1 MATQLTTVQ
10 LQDIN
15 IRRLLFVR
23 RFMVISVVMA
33 VVAICM
39 VLFAIMPQAQQ
50 IVETRSTIAQENAT
64 LQNLQRKIVGLTQVN
79 DLVEYAQRDK
89 VDAALPVQKPLL
101 ALLDSARRVS
111 AESGARIMSIETAP
125 GKLASVSAQRSTAT
139 PSLAGPEA
147 VPPAPVP
154 LPTTASDGQVHG
166 VDKMDIA
173 VVIQGN
179 IDQISAFVSLIEQ
192 STPIT
197 NVTELQ
203 ITDLLATTS
212 GPSEFSAELRLS
224 SYYFTRAI
232 EVAVDSPLPETGVR
246 ERAFLQELEQYT
258 VTPPVVQSQQ
268 VEGGGREDLFGFRQ

>member
-1 MATQLTTVQ
+1 MAKQLTTAQ

-23 RFMVISVVMA
+23 RFMAISVVMA
-33 VVAICM
+33 LVAVCM
-39 VLFAIMPQAQQ
+39 VLFAILPQVQQ
-50 IVETRSTIAQENAT
+50 IVETRSTIARENTT
-64 LQNLQRKIVGLTQVN
+64 LQNLQRKIAGLTQVN

-125 GKLASVSAQRSTAT
+125 GRLASVSAQQSTT
-139 PSLAGPEA
+139 PPSVVGQETP
-147 VPPAPVP
+147 PPASVP
-154 LPTTASDGQVHG
+154 TMASDGQVHG

-173 VVIQGN
+173 VVVQGN

-203 ITDLLATTS
+203 LTDLLSTMS
-212 GPSEFSAELRLS
+212 GPTEFSAELRLS

-232 EVAVDSPLPETGVR
+232 EVAVDSPLPETGVK

-258 VTPPVVQSQQ
+258 VAEPVVQSQQ
-268 VEGGGREDLFGFRQ
+268 VEGGGREDLFGFTR